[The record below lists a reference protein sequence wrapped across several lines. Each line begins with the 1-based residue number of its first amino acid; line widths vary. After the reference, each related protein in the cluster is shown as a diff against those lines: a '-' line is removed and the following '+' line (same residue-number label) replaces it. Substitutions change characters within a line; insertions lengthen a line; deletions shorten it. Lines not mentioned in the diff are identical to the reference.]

1 MAQAPTPTITP
12 LFPSLSS
19 AHRAFPSASLPPLTA
34 QIPAPAIHP
43 LSPSLSSAHRAFPS
57 ASMPPIAAPAATF
70 FPPLARPSFSPSS
83 AIPLPI
89 PPNALALE
97 PPSPRSQQHQD
108 TNFLEDQTVGTR
120 GGTTLN
126 PLLLNIQPHQTLLPY
141 MHYRSPQAK
150 LPSDLLLL
158 MTLKHPAT
166 WFWFQKHLKSIL
178 QPSGIPLLQP
188 LLPPASQPQIQ
199 ALGHWT
205 SEAFKTYIWSD
216 HSHIKEAHQTLI
228 SRPL

>member
-1 MAQAPTPTITP
+1 M
-12 LFPSLSS
+12 
-19 AHRAFPSASLPPLTA
+19 

-43 LSPSLSSAHRAFPS
+43 LPPSLSSAHRAFPS

-70 FPPLARPSFSPSS
+70 SPPLARPSFPPSS
-83 AIPLPI
+83 AMPLPI

-97 PPSPRSQQHQD
+97 TPPPPPVASSSIRTQIFWKIRLLAP
-108 TNFLEDQTVGTR
+108 EAE
-120 GGTTLN
+120 
-126 PLLLNIQPHQTLLPY
+126 PLPIPYYLNIQPHQTLLAY

-166 WFWFQKHLKSIL
+166 WFWFQNTKSIL

-188 LLPPASQPQIQ
+188 LLPPASQPRIQ

-216 HSHIKEAHQTLI
+216 HSHIKEAHRTLI